1 MGPFRWFNRNGGAPP
16 ESLHKIYYVAL
27 EVLFGEKKITAL
39 FKMRPKQIFE
49 VDSGRA
55 LTFFSSIPAAAF
67 GCPSMALQIFYIYIL

>member
-1 MGPFRWFNRNGGAPP
+1 MPLRWFYRNGGAPP
-16 ESLHKIYYVAL
+16 ESLQKIYYVAL
-27 EVLFGEKKITAL
+27 EAFFGGEKKMTAL

-67 GCPSMALQIFYIYIL
+67 GCP